1 MKKIHNILLASAA
14 ATLLLT
20 GCVED
25 FDTSYPAGEKPENV
39 AMDDL
44 TRGYEVLKNYTGLK
58 LGANLTIA
66 DLKAGNTSFSTVLAN
81 FNEVNVVD
89 GFSHAAVVADDGTVS
104 ADASKDEVD
113 AAIAAGLVPTASL
126 FAPNAW
132 NMNVMKEATK
142 DTWVDGENVDLH
154 QKYDFES
161 SAIGDVFGTDK
172 DSKVAKDP
180 KGKNGKSLC
189 IKKAAKFIEFPV
201 NLPEGASLSTI
212 KTISFDYYSSNVKKN
227 VVIRVKVGDKAKELR
242 NFGVPTKAKTWE
254 TFMVDLSK
262 IDFTE
267 AFDADDMKSSNISL
281 VIGQGAVPQQVYVD
295 NIDIYAPYQ
304 KPGYYKPR
312 PVDEK
317 AADVKKAMFAYV
329 DSVMQ
334 NYGDKVQAWN
344 VASNL
349 IEDLFYSLKSS
360 ENMGATDEF
369 YPNDYLDENWVAD
382 VCKEIHSKKADAK
395 LFYSEENLLTDAEK
409 TEAAINYINQW
420 NEAGAKIEGID
431 VKLDV
436 PYNSSS
442 LTEAKA
448 NIDNLLATLKA
459 SGLEIRLSDMN
470 VYLAD
475 ASGTVADQSKATFED
490 YKGMA
495 ELYAYILNKAQDVL
509 GDKLYGVSFS
519 TINQGTTGVGLWNH
533 FNRLPT
539 YVGVVNGLQ
548 KTEINGKKII
558 YIYFWDT
565 DIRSGAGS

>member
-14 ATLLLT
+14 ASMLLT

-25 FDTSYPAGEKPENV
+25 FDTSYAAGEKPESV

-44 TRGYEVLKNYTGLK
+44 TRGYDVLKNYTGMK

-66 DLKAGNTSFSTVLAN
+66 DLKAANTSFSTVLAN
-81 FNEVNVVD
+81 FNEVNVAD

-104 ADASKDEVD
+104 ADASKDAVD

-142 DTWVDGENVDLH
+142 DTWVDGENIDLH
-154 QKYDFES
+154 QMYDFES
-161 SAIGDVFGTDK
+161 SAIGDVFGTDT
-172 DSKVAKDP
+172 DSNVAKDP
-180 KGKNGKSLC
+180 TGKNGKSLFN
-189 IKKAAKFIEFPV
+189 KKGAKFIEFPV

-212 KTISFDYYSSNVKKN
+212 KTISFDYYSSNVKKD
-227 VVIRVKVGDKAKELR
+227 VVVRVKVGDKAVQVK

-254 TFMVDLSK
+254 TIVADLSK
-262 IDFTE
+262 VDLTE
-267 AFDADDMKSSNISL
+267 TFDADALKSSDISL

-295 NIDIYAPYQ
+295 NIDIYSPYQ
-304 KPGYYKPR
+304 QPGHFDPR
-312 PVDEK
+312 PAGEK

-329 DSVMQ
+329 DSVML

-349 IEDLFYSLKSS
+349 IEDLFYTLKSS
-360 ENMGATDEF
+360 ENMVADGEF
-369 YPNDYLDENWVAD
+369 YPNDYMDENWVAD

-395 LFYSEENLLTDAEK
+395 LFYSEENLLANAEK
-409 TEAAINYINQW
+409 TEAAINYIKQW

-436 PYNSSS
+436 PYSSS
-442 LTEAKA
+442 SFAETKA
-448 NIDNLLATLKA
+448 NIDKLLATLSA
-459 SGLEIRLSDMN
+459 AGLQVRLSDMN

-509 GDKLYGVSFS
+509 GDKLYDVSFS
-519 TINQGTTGVGLWNH
+519 TINQGTTGVGLWNN

-548 KTEINGKKII
+548 KTEIK
-558 YIYFWDT
+558 W
-565 DIRSGAGS
+565 

>member
-14 ATLLLT
+14 ASMLLT

-25 FDTSYPAGEKPENV
+25 FDTSYPAGEKPESV

-44 TRGYEVLKNYTGLK
+44 TRGYDVLKNYTGMK

-66 DLKAGNTSFSTVLAN
+66 DLKAANTSFSTVLAN
-81 FNEVNVVD
+81 FNEVNVTD
-89 GFSHAAVVADDGTVS
+89 GFSHSAVVADDGTVS
-104 ADASKDEVD
+104 ADGPKDAVD
-113 AAIAAGLVPTASL
+113 AAIAAGLVPCASL

-142 DTWVDGENVDLH
+142 DTWVDGENVELH
-154 QKYDFES
+154 QKFDFES

-180 KGKNGKSLC
+180 TGKNGKSLFN
-189 IKKAAKFIEFPV
+189 KKGAKFIEFPV

-254 TFMVDLSK
+254 TFVVDLSK
-262 IDFTE
+262 VDFTE
-267 AFDADDMKSSNISL
+267 AFDADDMKSSDISL

-295 NIDIYAPYQ
+295 NIDVYAPYQ
-304 KPGYYKPR
+304 KPGYYEPR
-312 PVDEK
+312 PVEEK

-334 NYGDKVQAWN
+334 NYGDKVQTWN

-395 LFYSEENLLTDAEK
+395 LFYSEENLLMDAEK
-409 TEAAINYINQW
+409 TEAAINYIKKW
-420 NEAGAKIEGID
+420 NEADAKIEGID
-431 VKLDV
+431 AKLDV
-436 PYNSSS
+436 PYNSNSSS
-442 LTEAKA
+442 LAETKA
-448 NIDNLLATLKA
+448 NIDNLLAKLKD
-459 SGLEIRLSDMN
+459 SGLQVRLSDMN

-475 ASGTVADQSKATFED
+475 AGGTIADQSKATFED

-495 ELYAYILNKAQDVL
+495 DLYAYILNKAQDVL

-519 TINQGTTGVGLWNH
+519 TINQSTTGVGLWSN

-548 KTEINGKKII
+548 KTEMK
-558 YIYFWDT
+558 W
-565 DIRSGAGS
+565 

>member
-25 FDTSYPAGEKPENV
+25 FDTSYAAGEKPESV

-44 TRGYEVLKNYTGLK
+44 TRGYEVLKNYTGMK

-66 DLKAGNTSFSTVLAN
+66 DLKAANTNFSTVLAN
-81 FNEVNVVD
+81 FNEVNVAD
-89 GFSHAAVVADDGTVS
+89 GFSHAAVVADDGSINAT
-104 ADASKDEVD
+104 DNVD
-113 AAIAAGLVPTASL
+113 AVQKVMDAGLVPCASL
-126 FAPNAW
+126 FAPNTW
-132 NMNVMKEATK
+132 NMNVMNAATK
-142 DTWVDGENVDLH
+142 DIWVDGENIDLH
-154 QKYDFES
+154 QKYDFEGE
-161 SAIGDVFGTDK
+161 AINATFGTDK
-172 DSKVAKDP
+172 SSKVANDP
-180 KGKNGKSLC
+180 AKKNGKVLLN
-189 IKKAAKFIEFPV
+189 KMAAKFIEFPV

-212 KTISFDYYSSNVKKN
+212 KTISFDYYSSNVKKD
-227 VVIRVKVGDKAKELR
+227 VVIRVKVGGKVLQLR

-254 TFMVDLSK
+254 TFTVDLSK
-262 IDFTE
+262 VNLTE
-267 AFDADDMKSSNISL
+267 TFDADALKSSNITL
-281 VIGQGAVPQQVYVD
+281 VIGQAAVPQNVAIDNLDVYS
-295 NIDIYAPYQ
+295 PYQ
-304 KPGYYKPR
+304 KPGHFDPR
-312 PVDEK
+312 PADEK
-317 AADVKKAMFAYV
+317 AAAVKKAMFDYV
-329 DSVMQ
+329 DNIME

-360 ENMGATDEF
+360 ENMVATDEF

-395 LFYSEENLLTDAEK
+395 LFYSEENMLMDAQK

-420 NEAGAKIEGID
+420 NDAGAQIAGID
-431 VKLDV
+431 AKLDV
-436 PYNSSS
+436 PYNSNS
-442 LTEAKA
+442 LAETKA
-448 NIDNLLATLKA
+448 NIDNLLNTLKA
-459 SGLEIRLSDMN
+459 SGLDVRLSDMN

-475 ASGTVADQSKATFED
+475 ASGTIADQSKATFED

-519 TINQGTTGVGLWNH
+519 TINQGATGVGLWNK

-548 KTEINGKKII
+548 KKSTIE
-558 YIYFWDT
+558 W
-565 DIRSGAGS
+565 

>member
-14 ATLLLT
+14 ASMLLT

-25 FDTSYPAGEKPENV
+25 FDTSYAAGEKPESV

-44 TRGYEVLKNYTGLK
+44 TRGYEVLKNYTGMK

-66 DLKAGNTSFSTVLAN
+66 DLKAANTSFSTVLAN
-81 FNEVNVVD
+81 FNEVNVAD
-89 GFSHAAVVADDGTVS
+89 GFSHAAVVADDGSINATDN
-104 ADASKDEVD
+104 ADAVQK
-113 AAIAAGLVPTASL
+113 AIDAGLVPCASL
-126 FAPNAW
+126 FAPNTW
-132 NMNVMKEATK
+132 NMNVMNAATK
-142 DTWVDGENVDLH
+142 DIWVDGENVDHH
-154 QKYDFES
+154 QKFDFES

-172 DSKVAKDP
+172 FSKVANDP
-180 KGKNGKSLC
+180 AKKNGKVLLN
-189 IKKAAKFIEFPV
+189 KNAAKFIEFPV

-212 KTISFDYYSSNVKKN
+212 KTISFDYYSSNVKKD
-227 VVIRVKVGDKAKELR
+227 VVIRVKVGDKALQLR

-254 TFMVDLSK
+254 TFTVDLSK
-262 IDFTE
+262 VNLTE
-267 AFDADDMKSSNISL
+267 TFDADALKSSDISL
-281 VIGQGAVPQQVYVD
+281 VIGQAAAPQNVAID
-295 NIDIYAPYQ
+295 NLDVYAPYQ
-304 KPGYYKPR
+304 KPGHFDPR
-312 PVDEK
+312 PVEEK

-329 DSVMQ
+329 DAVME

-395 LFYSEENLLTDAEK
+395 LFYSEENLLANAEK
-409 TEAAINYINQW
+409 TEAAINYIKKW
-420 NEAGAKIEGID
+420 NEADANAKIEGID

-442 LTEAKA
+442 VAEAKA
-448 NIDNLLATLKA
+448 NIYNLLATLKA

-470 VYLAD
+470 VYLTD
-475 ASGTVADQSKATFED
+475 ASGIIADQSKATFED

-519 TINQGTTGVGLWNH
+519 TINQGTKGVGLWNH

-548 KTEINGKKII
+548 KTEIK
-558 YIYFWDT
+558 W
-565 DIRSGAGS
+565 

>member
-25 FDTSYPAGEKPENV
+25 FDTSYPAGKKPESV
-39 AMDDL
+39 VMDDL
-44 TRGYEVLKNYTGLK
+44 TRGYEVLKKYTDMK

-66 DLKAGNTSFSTVLAN
+66 DLKAANTSFSTVLAN
-81 FNEVNVVD
+81 FNAVNITD

-104 ADASKDEVD
+104 ADASKDAVD

-142 DTWVDGENVDLH
+142 DTWVDGENIDLH
-154 QKYDFES
+154 QKYDFEGD
-161 SAIGDVFGTDK
+161 AINATFGTDK

-180 KGKNGKSLC
+180 TGKNGKSLC
-189 IKKAAKFIEFPV
+189 NKKAAKFIEFPV
-201 NLPEGASLSTI
+201 KLPEGASLSTI
-212 KTISFDYYSSNVKKN
+212 KTISFDYYSSNVKKD
-227 VVIRVKVGDKAKELR
+227 VVVRVKVGDKAVQVK

-254 TFMVDLSK
+254 TIVADLSK
-262 IDFTE
+262 VDLTE
-267 AFDADDMKSSNISL
+267 TFDADALKSSDISL

-304 KPGYYKPR
+304 QPGHFDPR
-312 PVDEK
+312 PADEK

-360 ENMGATDEF
+360 ENMVAADEF

-395 LFYSEENLLTDAEK
+395 LFYSEENLLMDAQK
-409 TEAAINYINQW
+409 TEAAIDYINKW
-420 NEAGAKIEGID
+420 NVAGAKIEGID

-436 PYNSSS
+436 PYSSSS
-442 LTEAKA
+442 LAETEA
-448 NIDNLLATLKA
+448 NIDNLLATLSA
-459 SGLEIRLSDMN
+459 AGLQVRLSDMN

-509 GDKLYGVSFS
+509 GDKLYDVSFS
-519 TINQGTTGVGLWNH
+519 TINQGTTGVGLWSN

-548 KTEINGKKII
+548 KTEIK
-558 YIYFWDT
+558 W
-565 DIRSGAGS
+565 

>member
-25 FDTSYPAGEKPENV
+25 FDTSYAAGEKPESV
-39 AMDDL
+39 VMDDL
-44 TRGYEVLKNYTGLK
+44 TRGYEVLKNYTGMK

-66 DLKAGNTSFSTVLAN
+66 DLKAANTSFSTVLAN
-81 FNEVNVVD
+81 FNEVNVAD
-89 GFSHAAVVADDGTVS
+89 GFSHAAVVADDGSINAT
-104 ADASKDEVD
+104 DNVD
-113 AAIAAGLVPTASL
+113 AVQKVMDAGLVPCASL
-126 FAPNAW
+126 FAPNTW

-142 DTWVDGENVDLH
+142 DTWVDGENIDLH
-154 QKYDFES
+154 QMYDFES

-180 KGKNGKSLC
+180 TGKNGKSLFN
-189 IKKAAKFIEFPV
+189 KKNAKFIEFPV
-201 NLPEGASLSTI
+201 NLPDGASLTTI
-212 KTISFDYYSSNVKKN
+212 KTISFDYYSSNVKKD
-227 VVIRVKVGDKAKELR
+227 VVIRVKVGDKALQLR
-242 NFGVPTKAKTWE
+242 NFGIPTKAKTWE
-254 TFMVDLSK
+254 TFVVDLSK
-262 IDFTE
+262 VDLTE
-267 AFDADDMKSSNISL
+267 KFNEDDLKSSNISL

-304 KPGYYKPR
+304 KPGHFDPR
-312 PVDEK
+312 PAEEK

-334 NYGDKVQAWN
+334 NYGDKVKTWN

-360 ENMGATDEF
+360 ENMVADGEF
-369 YPNDYLDENWVAD
+369 YPNDYMDENWVAD

-395 LFYSEENLLTDAEK
+395 LFYSEENMLMDAEK
-409 TEAAINYINQW
+409 TDAAINYINQW
-420 NEAGAKIEGID
+420 NVAGAKIEGID
-431 VKLDV
+431 AKLDV

-442 LTEAKA
+442 VAETKA
-448 NIDNLLATLKA
+448 NIDDFLAKLKD
-459 SGLEIRLSDMN
+459 SGLQVRLSDMN

-509 GDKLYGVSFS
+509 GDKLYDVSFS
-519 TINQGTTGVGLWNH
+519 TINQGTTGVGLWKS

-548 KTEINGKKII
+548 KTEIK
-558 YIYFWDT
+558 W
-565 DIRSGAGS
+565 

>member
-44 TRGYEVLKNYTGLK
+44 TRGYEVLKNYTGMK

-66 DLKAGNTSFSTVLAN
+66 DLKAANTSFSTVLAN

-132 NMNVMKEATK
+132 NLTVMKEATK
-142 DTWVDGENVDLH
+142 DIWVDGENVDLH

-180 KGKNGKSLC
+180 TGKNGKSLC

-254 TFMVDLSK
+254 TFVVDLSK
-262 IDFTE
+262 VDFTE

-281 VIGQGAVPQQVYVD
+281 VIGQAAVPQQVYVD

-312 PVDEK
+312 PVEEK

-409 TEAAINYINQW
+409 TEAAINYIKQW
-420 NEAGAKIEGID
+420 NEADAKIEGID
-431 VKLDV
+431 AKLDV

-442 LTEAKA
+442 VAEAKA
-448 NIDNLLATLKA
+448 NVDILLAKLKA
-459 SGLEIRLSDMN
+459 SGLQVRLSDMN

-475 ASGTVADQSKATFED
+475 AGGTVADQSKATFED

-548 KTEINGKKII
+548 KTEIK
-558 YIYFWDT
+558 W
-565 DIRSGAGS
+565 

>member
-14 ATLLLT
+14 ASMLLT

-25 FDTSYPAGEKPENV
+25 FDTSYAAGEKPESV

-44 TRGYEVLKNYTGLK
+44 TRGYEVLKNYTGMK

-66 DLKAGNTSFSTVLAN
+66 DLKAANTSFSTVLAN
-81 FNEVNVVD
+81 FNEVNVAD

-104 ADASKDEVD
+104 ADGPKDAVD

-132 NMNVMKEATK
+132 NMNVMKEASK
-142 DTWVDGENVDLH
+142 DTWVDGEDFDYHL
-154 QKYDFES
+154 KYDFEGD
-161 SAIGDVFGTDK
+161 AIGATFGTDK
-172 DSKVAKDP
+172 FSKVANDP
-180 KGKNGKSLC
+180 AKKNGKVLLNKMGGKS
-189 IKKAAKFIEFPV
+189 IEFPV
-201 NLPEGASLSTI
+201 TLPDGA
-212 KTISFDYYSSNVKKN
+212 
-227 VVIRVKVGDKAKELR
+227 
-242 NFGVPTKAKTWE
+242 
-254 TFMVDLSK
+254 DLSK
-262 IDFTE
+262 IKTITFDYYTNNIKKPVSVLLKAGDKSMELKNFGLPAKSKTWESLTVDMSKVDLTEKFT
-267 AFDADDMKSSNISL
+267 ADDIKLNQFIL
-281 VIGQGAVPQQVYVD
+281 KIGQAAAPQNVAID
-295 NIDIYAPYQ
+295 NLDVYAPYQ
-304 KPGYYKPR
+304 KPGHFDPR
-312 PVDEK
+312 PADEK
-317 AADVKKAMFAYV
+317 AADVRKAMYAYV

-360 ENMGATDEF
+360 ENMVATDEF

-395 LFYSEENLLTDAEK
+395 LFYSEENMLTDAAK

-420 NEAGAKIEGID
+420 NEEGAKIEGID
-431 VKLDV
+431 AKLDV

-442 LTEAKA
+442 LAETKA
-448 NIDNLLATLKA
+448 NVDNLLAKLKA
-459 SGLEIRLSDMN
+459 SGLQVRLSDMN

-475 ASGTVADQSKATFED
+475 ASGTIADQSKATFED

-509 GDKLYGVSFS
+509 GDKLYDVSFS
-519 TINQGTTGVGLWNH
+519 TINQGITGVGLWNH

-548 KTEINGKKII
+548 KTEIK
-558 YIYFWDT
+558 W
-565 DIRSGAGS
+565 

>member
-44 TRGYEVLKNYTGLK
+44 TRGYEVLKNYTGMK

-66 DLKAGNTSFSTVLAN
+66 DLKAANTSFSTVLAN
-81 FNEVNVVD
+81 FNEVNIAD

-104 ADASKDEVD
+104 ADASKDAVD
-113 AAIAAGLVPTASL
+113 AAIAAGLAPTASL

-132 NMNVMKEATK
+132 NMTVMKEATK

-212 KTISFDYYSSNVKKN
+212 KTISFDYYSSNVKKD
-227 VVIRVKVGDKAKELR
+227 VVIRVKVGDKALQLR
-242 NFGVPTKAKTWE
+242 NFGIPTKAKTWE
-254 TFMVDLSK
+254 TFKVDLSK
-262 IDFTE
+262 VNLTE
-267 AFDADDMKSSNISL
+267 TFDADALKSSNITL
-281 VIGQGAVPQQVYVD
+281 VIGQAAVPQQVYVD

-312 PVDEK
+312 PVEEK

-360 ENMGATDEF
+360 ENMVADGEF

-395 LFYSEENLLTDAEK
+395 LFYSEENMLTDAGK

-431 VKLDV
+431 AKLDV

-442 LTEAKA
+442 LAETKA

-459 SGLEIRLSDMN
+459 SGLEVRLSDMN

-475 ASGTVADQSKATFED
+475 ASGTIADQSKATFED

-548 KTEINGKKII
+548 KTEIK
-558 YIYFWDT
+558 W
-565 DIRSGAGS
+565 

>member
-25 FDTSYPAGEKPENV
+25 FDTSYPAGEKPESV

-44 TRGYEVLKNYTGLK
+44 TRGYEVLKNYTGMK

-66 DLKAGNTSFSTVLAN
+66 DLKAANTSFSTVLAN
-81 FNEVNVVD
+81 FNEVNVAD
-89 GFSHAAVVADDGTVS
+89 GFSHAAVVADDGS
-104 ADASKDEVD
+104 INAADNADAVQKVMD
-113 AAIAAGLVPTASL
+113 AGLVPCASL
-126 FAPNAW
+126 FAPNTW
-132 NMNVMKEATK
+132 NMTVMNAATK
-142 DTWVDGENVDLH
+142 DTWVEGENLDFH

-180 KGKNGKSLC
+180 TGKNGKSLC

-212 KTISFDYYSSNVKKN
+212 KTISFDYYSSNAKKD
-227 VVIRVKVGDKAKELR
+227 VVIRVKVGDKVLQLR

-254 TFMVDLSK
+254 TFKVDLSK
-262 IDFTE
+262 VDLTE
-267 AFDADDMKSSNISL
+267 KFNEDDLKSSNISL

-304 KPGYYKPR
+304 KPGHFDPR
-312 PVDEK
+312 PADEK

-329 DSVMQ
+329 DNIME

-360 ENMGATDEF
+360 ENMVATDEF

-382 VCKEIHSKKADAK
+382 VCKEIYSKKADAK
-395 LFYSEENLLTDAEK
+395 LFYSEENMLTDAAK

-431 VKLDV
+431 AKLDV

-442 LTEAKA
+442 LAETKA

-459 SGLEIRLSDMN
+459 SGLQVRLSDMN

-519 TINQGTTGVGLWNH
+519 TINQGTTGVGLWNK

-548 KTEINGKKII
+548 KKSTIE
-558 YIYFWDT
+558 W
-565 DIRSGAGS
+565 

>member
-14 ATLLLT
+14 ASMLLT
-20 GCVED
+20 GCAED
-25 FDTSYPAGEKPENV
+25 FDTSYAAGEKPESV
-39 AMDDL
+39 VMDDL
-44 TRGYEVLKNYTGLK
+44 TRGYEVLKNYTGMK

-66 DLKAGNTSFSTVLAN
+66 DLKAANTSFSTVLAN
-81 FNEVNVVD
+81 FNEVNVAD
-89 GFSHAAVVADDGTVS
+89 GFSHAAVVADDGSINAT
-104 ADASKDEVD
+104 DNVD
-113 AAIAAGLVPTASL
+113 AVQKVMDAGLVPCASL
-126 FAPNAW
+126 FAPNTW
-132 NMNVMKEATK
+132 NMNVMNEATK
-142 DTWVDGENVDLH
+142 DIWVDGENIDLH
-154 QKYDFES
+154 QMYDFES

-180 KGKNGKSLC
+180 TGKNGKSLC
-189 IKKAAKFIEFPV
+189 NKKAAKFIEFPV

-212 KTISFDYYSSNVKKN
+212 KTISFDYYSSNVKKD
-227 VVIRVKVGDKAKELR
+227 VVIRVKVGDKTLQLR

-254 TFMVDLSK
+254 TFVVDLSK
-262 IDFTE
+262 VDLTE
-267 AFDADDMKSSNISL
+267 TFDADALKSSNISL
-281 VIGQGAVPQQVYVD
+281 VIGQAAVPQQVYVD

-304 KPGYYKPR
+304 KPGHFDPR
-312 PVDEK
+312 PADEK

-329 DSVMQ
+329 DNIME

-360 ENMGATDEF
+360 ENMVADGEF
-369 YPNDYLDENWVAD
+369 YPNDYLDDNWVAD

-395 LFYSEENLLTDAEK
+395 LFYSEENMLTDAAK

-431 VKLDV
+431 AKLDV

-442 LTEAKA
+442 LAETKA
-448 NIDNLLATLKA
+448 NIDNLLATLSA
-459 SGLEIRLSDMN
+459 AGLQVRLSDMN

-475 ASGTVADQSKATFED
+475 ASGTVADQSKATFDD

-495 ELYAYILNKAQDVL
+495 DLYAYILNKAQDVL

-519 TINQGTTGVGLWNH
+519 TINQGTTGVGLWNN

-548 KTEINGKKII
+548 KKSTIE
-558 YIYFWDT
+558 W
-565 DIRSGAGS
+565 

>member
-44 TRGYEVLKNYTGLK
+44 TRGYEVLKNYTGMK

-66 DLKAGNTSFSTVLAN
+66 DLQAANTSFSTVLAN
-81 FNEVNVVD
+81 FNEVNVAD

-104 ADASKDEVD
+104 ADASKDAVD

-161 SAIGDVFGTDK
+161 SAIGDVLGTDK

-180 KGKNGKSLC
+180 TGKNGKSLC

-254 TFMVDLSK
+254 TFVVDLSK
-262 IDFTE
+262 VDFTE

-281 VIGQGAVPQQVYVD
+281 VIGQAAVPQQVYVD

-312 PVDEK
+312 PVEEK

-360 ENMGATDEF
+360 ENMVADGEF
-369 YPNDYLDENWVAD
+369 YPNDYMDENWVAD

-395 LFYSEENLLTDAEK
+395 LFYSEENMLTDAAK

-420 NEAGAKIEGID
+420 NVAGANIEGID
-431 VKLDV
+431 AKLDV

-442 LTEAKA
+442 LAETKA
-448 NIDNLLATLKA
+448 NVDILLAKLKA
-459 SGLEIRLSDMN
+459 SGLQVRLSDMN

-475 ASGTVADQSKATFED
+475 AGGTVADQSKATFED

-539 YVGVVNGLQ
+539 YVGVVNGLK
-548 KTEINGKKII
+548 KTEIK
-558 YIYFWDT
+558 W
-565 DIRSGAGS
+565 

>member
-14 ATLLLT
+14 ASMLLT

-25 FDTSYPAGEKPENV
+25 FDTSYAAGEKPESV

-44 TRGYEVLKNYTGLK
+44 TRGYEVLKNYTGMK

-66 DLKAGNTSFSTVLAN
+66 DLKAANTSFSTVLAN
-81 FNEVNVVD
+81 FNEVNVAD
-89 GFSHAAVVADDGTVS
+89 GFSHAAMVADDGTVS
-104 ADASKDEVD
+104 ADGPKDAVD

-132 NMNVMKEATK
+132 NMNVMKEASK
-142 DTWVDGENVDLH
+142 DTWVDGEDFDYHL
-154 QKYDFES
+154 KYDFEGD
-161 SAIGDVFGTDK
+161 AIGATFGTDK
-172 DSKVAKDP
+172 FSKVANDP
-180 KGKNGKSLC
+180 AKKNGKVLLNKMGGKS
-189 IKKAAKFIEFPV
+189 IGFPV
-201 NLPEGASLSTI
+201 TLDDGA
-212 KTISFDYYSSNVKKN
+212 
-227 VVIRVKVGDKAKELR
+227 
-242 NFGVPTKAKTWE
+242 
-254 TFMVDLSK
+254 DLSK
-262 IDFTE
+262 IKTITFDYYTTNIKKPVSVLLKAGDKSMELKNFGLPAKSKTWESLTIDMSKVALTETFT
-267 AFDADDMKSSNISL
+267 ADDIKLNQFSL
-281 VIGQGAVPQQVYVD
+281 VIGQAVAPQNVAID
-295 NIDIYAPYQ
+295 NLDVYAPYQ
-304 KPGYYKPR
+304 KPGHFDPR
-312 PVDEK
+312 PAEEK

-334 NYGDKVQAWN
+334 NYGDKVQTWN

-395 LFYSEENLLTDAEK
+395 LFYSEENMLTDAGK

-431 VKLDV
+431 AKLDV

-442 LTEAKA
+442 LAETKA

-459 SGLEIRLSDMN
+459 SGLEVRLSDMN

-475 ASGTVADQSKATFED
+475 ASGTIADQSKATFED

-495 ELYAYILNKAQDVL
+495 EFYAYILNKAQDVL
-509 GDKLYGVSFS
+509 GVKLYGVSFS
-519 TINQGTTGVGLWNH
+519 TINQGTTGVGLWNK

-539 YVGVVNGLQ
+539 YVGVVNGLK
-548 KTEINGKKII
+548 KTEIK
-558 YIYFWDT
+558 W
-565 DIRSGAGS
+565 

>member
-14 ATLLLT
+14 ASMLLT

-25 FDTSYPAGEKPENV
+25 FDTSYPAGDKPQSV
-39 AMDDL
+39 VMDDL
-44 TRGYEVLKNYTGLK
+44 TRGYEVLKNYTGMK

-66 DLKAGNTSFSTVLAN
+66 DLKAANTSFSTVLAN
-81 FNEVNVVD
+81 FNEVNVAD
-89 GFSHAAVVADDGTVS
+89 GFSHAAVVADDGSINAT
-104 ADASKDEVD
+104 DNVD
-113 AAIAAGLVPTASL
+113 AVQKAIGAGLIPCGSL

-142 DTWVDGENVDLH
+142 DTWVEGENVDLH
-154 QKYDFES
+154 QMYDFEDK
-161 SAIGDVFGTDK
+161 AIGDVFGTDK

-180 KGKNGKSLC
+180 TGKNGKSLFN
-189 IKKAAKFIEFPV
+189 KKGAKFIEFPV

-212 KTISFDYYSSNVKKN
+212 KTISFDYYSSNAKKD
-227 VVIRVKVGDKAKELR
+227 VVIRVKVGDKALQLR

-254 TFMVDLSK
+254 TFVVDLSK
-262 IDFTE
+262 VNLTE
-267 AFDADDMKSSNISL
+267 TFDADALKSSDISL

-312 PVDEK
+312 PAEEK
-317 AADVKKAMFAYV
+317 AADVKKAMFSYV
-329 DSVMQ
+329 DSVMH

-349 IEDLFYSLKSS
+349 IEDLFYTLKSS
-360 ENMGATDEF
+360 ENMVADGEF
-369 YPNDYLDENWVAD
+369 YPNDYMDENWVAD

-395 LFYSEENLLTDAEK
+395 LFYSDENLLMDAEK
-409 TEAAINYINQW
+409 TDAAINYIKQW

-436 PYNSSS
+436 PYSSS
-442 LTEAKA
+442 SFAETKA
-448 NIDNLLATLKA
+448 NIDDFLAKLKD
-459 SGLEIRLSDMN
+459 SGLQVRLSDMN

-495 ELYAYILNKAQDVL
+495 DLYAYILNKAQDVL
-509 GDKLYGVSFS
+509 GDKLYDVSFS
-519 TINQGTTGVGLWNH
+519 TINQGATGVGLWNN

-548 KTEINGKKII
+548 KTEIK
-558 YIYFWDT
+558 W
-565 DIRSGAGS
+565 

>member
-25 FDTSYPAGEKPENV
+25 FDTSYPAGEKPESV
-39 AMDDL
+39 VMDDL
-44 TRGYEVLKNYTGLK
+44 TRGYEVLKNYTGMK

-66 DLKAGNTSFSTVLAN
+66 DLKAANTSFSTVLAN
-81 FNEVNVVD
+81 FNEVNVAD
-89 GFSHAAVVADDGTVS
+89 GFSHAAVVADDGSINAT
-104 ADASKDEVD
+104 DNVD
-113 AAIAAGLVPTASL
+113 AVQKAIGAGLIPCGSL

-132 NMNVMKEATK
+132 NMNVMKEAAK
-142 DTWVDGENVDLH
+142 DTWVEGENVDLH
-154 QKYDFES
+154 QMYDFEDK
-161 SAIGDVFGTDK
+161 AIGDVFGTDK

-180 KGKNGKSLC
+180 TGKNGKSLFN
-189 IKKAAKFIEFPV
+189 KKGAKFIEFPV

-212 KTISFDYYSSNVKKN
+212 KTISFDYYSSNAKKD
-227 VVIRVKVGDKAKELR
+227 VVIRVKVGDKALQLR

-254 TFMVDLSK
+254 TFVVDLSK
-262 IDFTE
+262 VNLTE
-267 AFDADDMKSSNISL
+267 TFDADALKSSDISL

-312 PVDEK
+312 PAEEK

-349 IEDLFYSLKSS
+349 IEDLFYTLKSS
-360 ENMGATDEF
+360 ENMVADGEF
-369 YPNDYLDENWVAD
+369 YPNDYMDENWVAD

-395 LFYSEENLLTDAEK
+395 LFYSDENMLTDAAK

-431 VKLDV
+431 AKLDV

-442 LTEAKA
+442 LAETKA

-459 SGLEIRLSDMN
+459 SGLEVRLSDMN

-475 ASGTVADQSKATFED
+475 ASGTIADQSKATFED

-519 TINQGTTGVGLWNH
+519 TINQGATGVGLWSN

-548 KTEINGKKII
+548 KKSTIE
-558 YIYFWDT
+558 W
-565 DIRSGAGS
+565 

>member
-14 ATLLLT
+14 ASMLLT

-44 TRGYEVLKNYTGLK
+44 TRGYEVLKNYTGMK

-66 DLKAGNTSFSTVLAN
+66 DLKAANTSFSTVLAN

-132 NMNVMKEATK
+132 NMTVMKEATK

-180 KGKNGKSLC
+180 TGKNGKSLC

-254 TFMVDLSK
+254 TFVVDLSK
-262 IDFTE
+262 VDFTE

-281 VIGQGAVPQQVYVD
+281 VIGQAAVPQQVYVD

-312 PVDEK
+312 PVEEK

-329 DSVMQ
+329 DSVIQ

-360 ENMGATDEF
+360 ENMVADGEF

-409 TEAAINYINQW
+409 TEAAINYIKQW
-420 NEAGAKIEGID
+420 NEADAKIEGID
-431 VKLDV
+431 AKLDV

-442 LTEAKA
+442 VAEAKA
-448 NIDNLLATLKA
+448 NVDILLAKLKA
-459 SGLEIRLSDMN
+459 SGLQVRLSDMN

-475 ASGTVADQSKATFED
+475 AGGTVADQSKATFED

-548 KTEINGKKII
+548 KTEIK
-558 YIYFWDT
+558 W
-565 DIRSGAGS
+565 

>member
-44 TRGYEVLKNYTGLK
+44 TRGYEVLKNYTGMK

-66 DLKAGNTSFSTVLAN
+66 DLKAANTSFSTVLAN
-81 FNEVNVVD
+81 FNEVNVTD

-104 ADASKDEVD
+104 ADASKDAVD

-132 NMNVMKEATK
+132 NMTVMKEATK
-142 DTWVDGENVDLH
+142 DTWVEGENVDLH

-180 KGKNGKSLC
+180 TGKNGKSLC

-212 KTISFDYYSSNVKKN
+212 KTISFDYYSSNVKKD
-227 VVIRVKVGDKAKELR
+227 VVIRVKVGDKALQLR
-242 NFGVPTKAKTWE
+242 NFGIPTKAKTWE
-254 TFMVDLSK
+254 TFKVDLSK
-262 IDFTE
+262 VNLTE
-267 AFDADDMKSSNISL
+267 TFDADALKSSNITL
-281 VIGQGAVPQQVYVD
+281 VIGQAAVPQQVYVD

-312 PVDEK
+312 PVEEK

-395 LFYSEENLLTDAEK
+395 LFYSEENMLTDAAK

-420 NEAGAKIEGID
+420 NVAGAQIEGID
-431 VKLDV
+431 AKLDV

-442 LTEAKA
+442 LAETKA

-459 SGLEIRLSDMN
+459 SGLQVRLSDMN

-475 ASGTVADQSKATFED
+475 AGGTVADQSKATFED

-548 KTEINGKKII
+548 KTEIK
-558 YIYFWDT
+558 W
-565 DIRSGAGS
+565 

>member
-14 ATLLLT
+14 ASMLLT

-25 FDTSYPAGEKPENV
+25 FDTSYPAGEKPESV
-39 AMDDL
+39 VMDDL
-44 TRGYEVLKNYTGLK
+44 TRGYEVLKNYTGMK

-66 DLKAGNTSFSTVLAN
+66 DLKAANTSFSTVLAN
-81 FNEVNVVD
+81 FNEVNVAD
-89 GFSHAAVVADDGTVS
+89 GFSHSAVVADDGTVS
-104 ADASKDEVD
+104 ADASKDAVD

-142 DTWVDGENVDLH
+142 DTWVDGENIDLH

-180 KGKNGKSLC
+180 TGKNGKSLFN
-189 IKKAAKFIEFPV
+189 KKASKFIEFPV

-212 KTISFDYYSSNVKKN
+212 KTISFDYYSSNVKKD
-227 VVIRVKVGDKAKELR
+227 VVIRVKVGDKALQLR

-254 TFMVDLSK
+254 TFVVDLSK
-262 IDFTE
+262 VDLTE
-267 AFDADDMKSSNISL
+267 KFDADALKSSDISL

-312 PVDEK
+312 PAEEK

-329 DSVMQ
+329 DSIID
-334 NYGDKVQAWN
+334 NYGDKVQTWN

-360 ENMGATDEF
+360 ENMDATDEF

-395 LFYSEENLLTDAEK
+395 LFYSEENLLMDAQK
-409 TEAAINYINQW
+409 TEAAIDYINKW
-420 NEAGAKIEGID
+420 NVAGAKIEGID

-436 PYNSSS
+436 PYNSNS
-442 LTEAKA
+442 LAETEA
-448 NIDNLLATLKA
+448 NIVNLLAKLKD
-459 SGLEIRLSDMN
+459 SGLKVRLSDMN

-475 ASGTVADQSKATFED
+475 AGGTIADQSKATFED

-509 GDKLYGVSFS
+509 GDKLYDVSFS
-519 TINQGTTGVGLWNH
+519 TINQGTTGVGLWSN

-548 KTEINGKKII
+548 KTEIK
-558 YIYFWDT
+558 W
-565 DIRSGAGS
+565 

>member
-14 ATLLLT
+14 ASMLLT

-25 FDTSYPAGEKPENV
+25 FDTSYPAGDKPQSV
-39 AMDDL
+39 VMDDL
-44 TRGYEVLKNYTGLK
+44 TRGYDVLKNYTGMK

-66 DLKAGNTSFSTVLAN
+66 DLKAANTSFSTVLAN
-81 FNEVNVVD
+81 FNEVNVAD
-89 GFSHAAVVADDGTVS
+89 GFSHAAVVADDGSINAT
-104 ADASKDEVD
+104 DNVD
-113 AAIAAGLVPTASL
+113 AVQKAIGAGLIPCGSL

-132 NMNVMKEATK
+132 NMNVMKEAAK
-142 DTWVDGENVDLH
+142 DTWVEGENEDLH
-154 QKYDFES
+154 QMYDFEDK
-161 SAIGDVFGTDK
+161 AIGDVFGTDK

-180 KGKNGKSLC
+180 TGKNGKSLFN
-189 IKKAAKFIEFPV
+189 KKGAKFIEFPV

-212 KTISFDYYSSNVKKN
+212 KTISFDYYSSNAKKD
-227 VVIRVKVGDKAKELR
+227 VVIRVKVGDKALQLR

-254 TFMVDLSK
+254 TFVVDLSK
-262 IDFTE
+262 VNLTE
-267 AFDADDMKSSNISL
+267 TFDADALKSSDISL

-312 PVDEK
+312 PAEEK

-349 IEDLFYSLKSS
+349 IEDLFYTLKSS
-360 ENMGATDEF
+360 ENMVADGEF
-369 YPNDYLDENWVAD
+369 YPNDYMDENWVAD

-395 LFYSEENLLTDAEK
+395 LFYSDENLLADAQK
-409 TEAAINYINQW
+409 TEAAINYIKQW

-431 VKLDV
+431 AKLDV

-442 LTEAKA
+442 VAETKA
-448 NIDNLLATLKA
+448 NIDDFLAKLKD
-459 SGLEIRLSDMN
+459 SGLQVRLSDMN

-490 YKGMA
+490 YKRMA

-509 GDKLYGVSFS
+509 GDKLYDVSFS
-519 TINQGTTGVGLWNH
+519 TINQGATGVGLWSN

-548 KTEINGKKII
+548 KTEIK
-558 YIYFWDT
+558 W
-565 DIRSGAGS
+565 

>member
-25 FDTSYPAGEKPENV
+25 FDTSYAAGEKPESV

-44 TRGYEVLKNYTGLK
+44 TRGYEVLKNYTGMK

-66 DLKAGNTSFSTVLAN
+66 DLKAANTSFSTVLAN
-81 FNEVNVVD
+81 FNEVNVAD

-104 ADASKDEVD
+104 ADGPIDAVD

-132 NMNVMKEATK
+132 NMNVMNEASK
-142 DTWVDGENVDLH
+142 DTWVDGEVFDYHL
-154 QKYDFES
+154 KYDFEGD
-161 SAIGDVFGTDK
+161 AINATFGTDK
-172 DSKVAKDP
+172 YSKVANDP
-180 KGKNGKSLC
+180 AKKNGKVLLNKMGGKS
-189 IKKAAKFIEFPV
+189 IEFPV
-201 NLPEGASLSTI
+201 TLPDGA
-212 KTISFDYYSSNVKKN
+212 
-227 VVIRVKVGDKAKELR
+227 
-242 NFGVPTKAKTWE
+242 
-254 TFMVDLSK
+254 DLSK
-262 IDFTE
+262 IKTITFDYYTNNIKKAVSVRLKAGDKSMELKNFGLPAKSKTWESLTIDMSKVALTETFT
-267 AFDADDMKSSNISL
+267 ADDIKLNQFSL
-281 VIGQGAVPQQVYVD
+281 VIGQAAAPQNVAID
-295 NIDIYAPYQ
+295 NLDVYAPYQ
-304 KPGYYKPR
+304 KPGHFDPR
-312 PVDEK
+312 PAEEK

-329 DSVMQ
+329 DNIME

-360 ENMGATDEF
+360 ENMVATDEF

-395 LFYSEENLLTDAEK
+395 LFYSEENLLADAQKTD
-409 TEAAINYINQW
+409 AAINYIKQW
-420 NEAGAKIEGID
+420 NEAGAQIEGID
-431 VKLDV
+431 AKLDV

-442 LTEAKA
+442 LAETKA

-459 SGLEIRLSDMN
+459 SGLQVRLSDMN

-475 ASGTVADQSKATFED
+475 ASGTIADQSKATFED

-509 GDKLYGVSFS
+509 GDKLYDVSFS
-519 TINQGTTGVGLWNH
+519 TINQGTTGVGLWNN

-548 KTEINGKKII
+548 KTEIK
-558 YIYFWDT
+558 W
-565 DIRSGAGS
+565 

>member
-14 ATLLLT
+14 ASILLT

-25 FDTSYPAGEKPENV
+25 FDTSYAAGEKPESV

-44 TRGYEVLKNYTGLK
+44 TRGYEVLKNYTGMK

-66 DLKAGNTSFSTVLAN
+66 DLKAANTNFSTVLAN
-81 FNEVNVVD
+81 FNEVNVAD
-89 GFSHAAVVADDGTVS
+89 GFSHAAVVADDGMVS
-104 ADASKDEVD
+104 ADGPKDAVD

-132 NMNVMKEATK
+132 NLTVMKEASK
-142 DTWVDGENVDLH
+142 DTWVDGENIDLH
-154 QKYDFES
+154 LKYDFEGD
-161 SAIGDVFGTDK
+161 AINATFGTDK

-180 KGKNGKSLC
+180 TGKNGKSLFN
-189 IKKAAKFIEFPV
+189 KKASKFIEFPV
-201 NLPEGASLSTI
+201 KLPEGASLSTI
-212 KTISFDYYSSNVKKN
+212 KTISFDYYSSNVKKD
-227 VVIRVKVGDKAKELR
+227 VVVRVKVGDKAVQVK

-254 TFMVDLSK
+254 TIVADLSK
-262 IDFTE
+262 VDLTE
-267 AFDADDMKSSNISL
+267 TFDADALKSSDISL

-312 PVDEK
+312 PAEEK

-360 ENMGATDEF
+360 ENMVATDEF

-395 LFYSEENLLTDAEK
+395 LFYSEENLLMDAQK
-409 TEAAINYINQW
+409 TEAAINYIKQW

-431 VKLDV
+431 AKLDV

-442 LTEAKA
+442 LAETKA

-459 SGLEIRLSDMN
+459 SGLQVRLSDMN

-519 TINQGTTGVGLWNH
+519 TINQGATGVGLWNN

-548 KTEINGKKII
+548 KTEMK
-558 YIYFWDT
+558 W
-565 DIRSGAGS
+565 

>member
-14 ATLLLT
+14 ASMLLT

-44 TRGYEVLKNYTGLK
+44 TRGYEVLKNYTGMK

-66 DLKAGNTSFSTVLAN
+66 DLKAANTSFSTVLAN

-132 NMNVMKEATK
+132 NMTVMKEATK

-180 KGKNGKSLC
+180 TGKNGKSLC

-254 TFMVDLSK
+254 TFVVDLSK
-262 IDFTE
+262 VDFTE

-281 VIGQGAVPQQVYVD
+281 VIGQAAVPQQVYVD

-312 PVDEK
+312 PVEEK

-409 TEAAINYINQW
+409 TEAAINYIKQW
-420 NEAGAKIEGID
+420 NEADAKIEGID
-431 VKLDV
+431 AKLDV

-442 LTEAKA
+442 LAETKA

-459 SGLEIRLSDMN
+459 SGLQVRLSDMN

-475 ASGTVADQSKATFED
+475 AGGTVADQSKATFED

-548 KTEINGKKII
+548 KTEIK
-558 YIYFWDT
+558 W
-565 DIRSGAGS
+565 

>member
-1 MKKIHNILLASAA
+1 M
-14 ATLLLT
+14 LLT

-44 TRGYEVLKNYTGLK
+44 TRGYDVLKNYTGMK

-66 DLKAGNTSFSTVLAN
+66 DLKAANTSFSTVLAN
-81 FNEVNVVD
+81 FNEVNVAD

-104 ADASKDEVD
+104 ADASKDAVD

-142 DTWVDGENVDLH
+142 DTWVDGENIDLH

-161 SAIGDVFGTDK
+161 SAIGDVFGTDT

-180 KGKNGKSLC
+180 TGKNGKSLC
-189 IKKAAKFIEFPV
+189 NKKAAKFIEFPV

-212 KTISFDYYSSNVKKN
+212 KTISFDYYSSNVKKD
-227 VVIRVKVGDKAKELR
+227 VVVRVKVGDKAVQVK

-254 TFMVDLSK
+254 TIVADLSK
-262 IDFTE
+262 VDLTE
-267 AFDADDMKSSNISL
+267 TFDADALKSSDISL

-295 NIDIYAPYQ
+295 NIDIYSPYQ
-304 KPGYYKPR
+304 QPGHFDPR
-312 PVDEK
+312 PAGEK

-349 IEDLFYSLKSS
+349 IEDLFYTLKSS
-360 ENMGATDEF
+360 ENMVADGEF
-369 YPNDYLDENWVAD
+369 YPNDYMDENWVAD

-395 LFYSEENLLTDAEK
+395 LFYSEENLLANAEK
-409 TEAAINYINQW
+409 TDAAINYIKQW

-436 PYNSSS
+436 PYSSS
-442 LTEAKA
+442 SFAETKA
-448 NIDNLLATLKA
+448 NIDKLLATLSA
-459 SGLEIRLSDMN
+459 AGLQVRLSDMN

-475 ASGTVADQSKATFED
+475 ASGTVVDQSKATFED

-509 GDKLYGVSFS
+509 GDKLYDVSFS
-519 TINQGTTGVGLWNH
+519 TINQGTTGVGLWNN

-548 KTEINGKKII
+548 KTEIK
-558 YIYFWDT
+558 W
-565 DIRSGAGS
+565 

>member
-1 MKKIHNILLASAA
+1 MKKIHNILLASVAA
-14 ATLLLT
+14 SMLLT

-44 TRGYEVLKNYTGLK
+44 TRGYEVLKNYTGMK

-66 DLKAGNTSFSTVLAN
+66 DLKAANTSFSTVLAN
-81 FNEVNVVD
+81 FNEVNVAD
-89 GFSHAAVVADDGTVS
+89 GFSHAAMVADDGTVS
-104 ADASKDEVD
+104 ADGPKDAVD

-132 NMNVMKEATK
+132 NMNVMKEASK
-142 DTWVDGENVDLH
+142 DTWVDGEDFDYHL
-154 QKYDFES
+154 KYDFEGD
-161 SAIGDVFGTDK
+161 AIGATFGTDK
-172 DSKVAKDP
+172 FSKVANDP
-180 KGKNGKSLC
+180 AKKNGKVLLNKMGGKS
-189 IKKAAKFIEFPV
+189 IGFPV
-201 NLPEGASLSTI
+201 TLDDGA
-212 KTISFDYYSSNVKKN
+212 
-227 VVIRVKVGDKAKELR
+227 
-242 NFGVPTKAKTWE
+242 
-254 TFMVDLSK
+254 DLSK
-262 IDFTE
+262 IKTITFDYYTTNIKKPVSVLLKAGDKSMELKNFGLPAKSKTWESLTIDMSKVALTETFT
-267 AFDADDMKSSNISL
+267 ADDIKLNQFSL
-281 VIGQGAVPQQVYVD
+281 VIGQAAVPQNVAID
-295 NIDIYAPYQ
+295 NLDVYAPYQ
-304 KPGYYKPR
+304 KPGHFDPR
-312 PVDEK
+312 PAEEK

-334 NYGDKVQAWN
+334 NYGDKVQTWN

-395 LFYSEENLLTDAEK
+395 LFYSEENMLTDAGK

-431 VKLDV
+431 AKLDV

-442 LTEAKA
+442 LAETKA

-459 SGLEIRLSDMN
+459 SGLEVRLSDMN

-475 ASGTVADQSKATFED
+475 ASGTIADQSKATFED

-509 GDKLYGVSFS
+509 GVKLYGVSFS
-519 TINQGTTGVGLWNH
+519 TINQGTTGVGLWNK

-539 YVGVVNGLQ
+539 YVGVVNGLK
-548 KTEINGKKII
+548 KTEIK
-558 YIYFWDT
+558 W
-565 DIRSGAGS
+565 

>member
-25 FDTSYPAGEKPENV
+25 FDTSYPAGEKPESV

-44 TRGYEVLKNYTGLK
+44 TRGYEVLKNYTGMK

-66 DLKAGNTSFSTVLAN
+66 DLKAANTSFSTVLAN
-81 FNEVNVVD
+81 FNAVNITD
-89 GFSHAAVVADDGTVS
+89 GFEHKAVVADDGTVN
-104 ADASKDEVD
+104 ASKNTDYVQK
-113 AAIAAGLVPTASL
+113 AIDAGLVPCASL
-126 FAPNAW
+126 FAPNTW
-132 NMNVMKEATK
+132 NMNVMNEATK
-142 DTWVDGENVDLH
+142 DTWVDGENLDYH

-180 KGKNGKSLC
+180 TGKNGKSLC

-201 NLPEGASLSTI
+201 NLPDGASLSTI
-212 KTISFDYYSSNVKKN
+212 KTISFDYYSSNAKKD
-227 VVIRVKVGDKAKELR
+227 VVIRVKVGDKVLQLR

-254 TFMVDLSK
+254 TFKVDLSK
-262 IDFTE
+262 VDLTE
-267 AFDADDMKSSNISL
+267 KFNEDDLKSSNISL

-295 NIDIYAPYQ
+295 NIDVYSPYQ

-312 PVDEK
+312 PVEEK

-349 IEDLFYSLKSS
+349 IEDLFYTLKSS
-360 ENMGATDEF
+360 ENMVADGEF

-395 LFYSEENLLTDAEK
+395 LFYSEENMLTDAAK

-431 VKLDV
+431 AKLDV

-442 LTEAKA
+442 LAETKA

-459 SGLEIRLSDMN
+459 SGLEVRLSDMN

-475 ASGTVADQSKATFED
+475 ASGTIADQSKATFED

-519 TINQGTTGVGLWNH
+519 TINQGATGVGLWNN

-548 KTEINGKKII
+548 KTEMK
-558 YIYFWDT
+558 W
-565 DIRSGAGS
+565 

>member
-25 FDTSYPAGEKPENV
+25 FDTSYPAGEKPESV
-39 AMDDL
+39 VMDDL
-44 TRGYEVLKNYTGLK
+44 TRGYDVLKNYTGMK

-66 DLKAGNTSFSTVLAN
+66 DLKAANTSFSTVLAN

-132 NMNVMKEATK
+132 NMNVMKEASK

-161 SAIGDVFGTDK
+161 STIGDVFGTDK

-180 KGKNGKSLC
+180 TGKNGKSLC

-254 TFMVDLSK
+254 TFVVDLSK
-262 IDFTE
+262 VDFTE

-281 VIGQGAVPQQVYVD
+281 VIGQAAVPQQVYVD

-312 PVDEK
+312 PVEEK

-382 VCKEIHSKKADAK
+382 VCKEILSKKADAK
-395 LFYSEENLLTDAEK
+395 LFYSEEKLLTDAEK
-409 TEAAINYINQW
+409 TEAAINYIKQW

-431 VKLDV
+431 AKLDV

-442 LTEAKA
+442 LAETKA
-448 NIDNLLATLKA
+448 NIDILLAKLKA
-459 SGLEIRLSDMN
+459 SGLQVRLSDMN

-475 ASGTVADQSKATFED
+475 AGGTVADQSKATFED

-548 KTEINGKKII
+548 KTEIK
-558 YIYFWDT
+558 W
-565 DIRSGAGS
+565 

>member
-212 KTISFDYYSSNVKKN
+212 KTISFDYYSSNVKKD
-227 VVIRVKVGDKAKELR
+227 VVIRVKVGDKTLQLR
-242 NFGVPTKAKTWE
+242 NFGIPTKAKTWE
-254 TFMVDLSK
+254 TFKVDLSK
-262 IDFTE
+262 VNLTE
-267 AFDADDMKSSNISL
+267 TFDADALKSSNISL
-281 VIGQGAVPQQVYVD
+281 VIGQAAVPQQVYVD

-312 PVDEK
+312 PVEKK

-459 SGLEIRLSDMN
+459 SGLQVRLSDMN

-475 ASGTVADQSKATFED
+475 ASGTVADQSMATFED

-548 KTEINGKKII
+548 KTEIK
-558 YIYFWDT
+558 W
-565 DIRSGAGS
+565 

>member
-44 TRGYEVLKNYTGLK
+44 TRGYEVLKNYTGMK

-66 DLKAGNTSFSTVLAN
+66 DLKAANTSFSTVLAN

-180 KGKNGKSLC
+180 TGKNGKSLC

-281 VIGQGAVPQQVYVD
+281 VIGQAAVPQQVYVD

-312 PVDEK
+312 PVEEK

-334 NYGDKVQAWN
+334 NYGDKVPAWN

-409 TEAAINYINQW
+409 TEAAINYIRQW
-420 NEAGAKIEGID
+420 NEAGAQIEGID

-442 LTEAKA
+442 VAEAKA
-448 NIDNLLATLKA
+448 NVDILLAKLKA
-459 SGLEIRLSDMN
+459 SGLQVRLSDMN

-475 ASGTVADQSKATFED
+475 ASGTVADQSMATFED

-519 TINQGTTGVGLWNH
+519 TINQGATGVGLWNH

-548 KTEINGKKII
+548 KTEIK
-558 YIYFWDT
+558 W
-565 DIRSGAGS
+565 

>member
-25 FDTSYPAGEKPENV
+25 FDTSYPAGEKPESV

-44 TRGYEVLKNYTGLK
+44 TRGYDVLKNYTGMK

-66 DLKAGNTSFSTVLAN
+66 DLKAANTSFSTVLAN
-81 FNEVNVVD
+81 FNEVNVAD
-89 GFSHAAVVADDGTVS
+89 GFSHAAVVADDGS
-104 ADASKDEVD
+104 INAADNADAVQK
-113 AAIAAGLVPTASL
+113 AIDAGLVPCASL
-126 FAPNAW
+126 FAPNTW

-142 DTWVDGENVDLH
+142 DTWVEGENLDYH

-180 KGKNGKSLC
+180 AGKNGKSLC

-212 KTISFDYYSSNVKKN
+212 KTISFDYYSSNVKKD
-227 VVIRVKVGDKAKELR
+227 VVIRVKVGDKALQLR
-242 NFGVPTKAKTWE
+242 NFGIPTKAKTWE
-254 TFMVDLSK
+254 TFKVDLSK
-262 IDFTE
+262 VDLTE
-267 AFDADDMKSSNISL
+267 TFDADALKSSNISL
-281 VIGQGAVPQQVYVD
+281 VIGQAAVPQQVYVD

-304 KPGYYKPR
+304 KPGHFDPR
-312 PVDEK
+312 PADEK

-329 DSVMQ
+329 DNIMET
-334 NYGDKVQAWN
+334 YGDKVQAWN

-360 ENMGATDEF
+360 ENMVADGEF
-369 YPNDYLDENWVAD
+369 YPNDYMDENWVAD

-395 LFYSEENLLTDAEK
+395 LFYSEENMLMDAEK

-420 NEAGAKIEGID
+420 NVAGAKIEGID
-431 VKLDV
+431 AKLDV

-442 LTEAKA
+442 LAETKA

-459 SGLEIRLSDMN
+459 SGLQVRLSDMN

-519 TINQGTTGVGLWNH
+519 TINQGTTGVGLWNK

-548 KTEINGKKII
+548 KKSTIE
-558 YIYFWDT
+558 W
-565 DIRSGAGS
+565 

>member
-1 MKKIHNILLASAA
+1 MKKIHNILLASAV

-25 FDTSYPAGEKPENV
+25 FDTSYAAGEKPESV

-44 TRGYEVLKNYTGLK
+44 TRGYEVLKNYTGMK

-66 DLKAGNTSFSTVLAN
+66 DLKAANTSFSTVLAN
-81 FNEVNVVD
+81 FNEVNVAD
-89 GFSHAAVVADDGTVS
+89 GFSHAAVVADDGS
-104 ADASKDEVD
+104 INAADNADAVQK
-113 AAIAAGLVPTASL
+113 AIDAGLVPCASL
-126 FAPNAW
+126 FAPNTW
-132 NMNVMKEATK
+132 NMTVMKEASK
-142 DTWVDGENVDLH
+142 DTWVEGENLDFH

-180 KGKNGKSLC
+180 TGKNGKSLC

-212 KTISFDYYSSNVKKN
+212 KTISFDYYSSNAKKD
-227 VVIRVKVGDKAKELR
+227 VVIRVKVGDKVLQLR

-254 TFMVDLSK
+254 TFKVDLSK
-262 IDFTE
+262 VDLTE
-267 AFDADDMKSSNISL
+267 KFNEDDLKSSNISL
-281 VIGQGAVPQQVYVD
+281 VIGQAAVPQQVYVD
-295 NIDIYAPYQ
+295 NIDVYAPYQ

-312 PVDEK
+312 PVEEK

-329 DSVMQ
+329 DNIME
-334 NYGDKVQAWN
+334 NYGDKVQSWN

-360 ENMGATDEF
+360 ENMVATDEF

-395 LFYSEENLLTDAEK
+395 LFYSEENMLTDAAK

-431 VKLDV
+431 AKLDV

-442 LTEAKA
+442 LAETKA

-459 SGLEIRLSDMN
+459 SGLQVRLSDMN

-519 TINQGTTGVGLWNH
+519 TINQGATGVGLWNK

-548 KTEINGKKII
+548 KKSTIE
-558 YIYFWDT
+558 W
-565 DIRSGAGS
+565 

>member
-14 ATLLLT
+14 ASMLLT

-25 FDTSYPAGEKPENV
+25 FDTSYPAGEKPESV

-44 TRGYEVLKNYTGLK
+44 TRGYEVLKNYTGMK

-66 DLKAGNTSFSTVLAN
+66 DLKAANTSFSTVLAN
-81 FNEVNVVD
+81 FNEVNVAD
-89 GFSHAAVVADDGTVS
+89 GFSHAAVVADDGSINATDNV
-104 ADASKDEVD
+104 DEVQKVMD
-113 AAIAAGLVPTASL
+113 AGLVPCASL
-126 FAPNAW
+126 FAPNTW

-142 DTWVDGENVDLH
+142 DTWVDGENIDLH
-154 QKYDFES
+154 QMYDFES
-161 SAIGDVFGTDK
+161 SAIGDVFGTDT

-180 KGKNGKSLC
+180 AGKNGKSLC
-189 IKKAAKFIEFPV
+189 NKKAAKFIEFPV
-201 NLPEGASLSTI
+201 KLPEGASLSTI
-212 KTISFDYYSSNVKKN
+212 KTISFDYYSSNVKKD
-227 VVIRVKVGDKAKELR
+227 VVVRVKVGDKALQLR
-242 NFGVPTKAKTWE
+242 NFGIPTKAKTWE
-254 TFMVDLSK
+254 TFVVDLSK
-262 IDFTE
+262 VDLTE
-267 AFDADDMKSSNISL
+267 KFNEDELKSSDISL

-304 KPGYYKPR
+304 KPGHFDPR
-312 PVDEK
+312 PAEEK

-334 NYGDKVQAWN
+334 NYGDKVQTWN

-360 ENMGATDEF
+360 ENMVATDEF
-369 YPNDYLDENWVAD
+369 YPNDYLGENWVAD

-409 TEAAINYINQW
+409 TEAAINYIKQW
-420 NEAGAKIEGID
+420 NEEGAKIEGID
-431 VKLDV
+431 AKLDV

-442 LTEAKA
+442 LAETKA

-459 SGLEIRLSDMN
+459 SDLQVRLSDMN

-475 ASGTVADQSKATFED
+475 AGGTIADQSKATFED

-495 ELYAYILNKAQDVL
+495 KLYAYILNKAQDVL
-509 GDKLYGVSFS
+509 GDKLYDVSFS
-519 TINQGTTGVGLWNH
+519 TINQSTTGVGLWSN

-548 KTEINGKKII
+548 KTEIK
-558 YIYFWDT
+558 W
-565 DIRSGAGS
+565 

>member
-14 ATLLLT
+14 ASMLLT

-25 FDTSYPAGEKPENV
+25 FDTSYPAGDKPQSV
-39 AMDDL
+39 VMDDL
-44 TRGYEVLKNYTGLK
+44 TRGYDVLKNYTGMK

-66 DLKAGNTSFSTVLAN
+66 DLKAANTSFSTVLAN
-81 FNEVNVVD
+81 FNEVNVAD
-89 GFSHAAVVADDGTVS
+89 GFSHAAVVADDGSINAT
-104 ADASKDEVD
+104 DNVD
-113 AAIAAGLVPTASL
+113 AVQKAIGAGLIPCGSL

-132 NMNVMKEATK
+132 NMNVMKEAAK
-142 DTWVDGENVDLH
+142 DTWVEGENVDLH
-154 QKYDFES
+154 QMYDFEDK
-161 SAIGDVFGTDK
+161 AIGDVFGTDK

-180 KGKNGKSLC
+180 TGKNGKSLFN
-189 IKKAAKFIEFPV
+189 KKGAKFIEFPV

-212 KTISFDYYSSNVKKN
+212 KTISFDYYSSNTKKD
-227 VVIRVKVGDKAKELR
+227 VVIRVKVGDKALQLR

-254 TFMVDLSK
+254 TFVVDLSK
-262 IDFTE
+262 VNLTE
-267 AFDADDMKSSNISL
+267 TFDADALKSSDISL

-312 PVDEK
+312 PVEEK

-349 IEDLFYSLKSS
+349 IEDLFYTLKSS
-360 ENMGATDEF
+360 ENMVADDEF

-395 LFYSEENLLTDAEK
+395 LFYSDENLLADAQK
-409 TEAAINYINQW
+409 TEAAINYIKQW

-431 VKLDV
+431 AKLDV

-442 LTEAKA
+442 VAETKA
-448 NIDNLLATLKA
+448 NIDDFLAKLKD
-459 SGLEIRLSDMN
+459 SGLQVRLSDMN

-475 ASGTVADQSKATFED
+475 ASGTVADQSKATFGD

-509 GDKLYGVSFS
+509 GDKLYDVSFS
-519 TINQGTTGVGLWNH
+519 TINQGATGVGLWSN

-548 KTEINGKKII
+548 KTEIK
-558 YIYFWDT
+558 W
-565 DIRSGAGS
+565 

>member
-14 ATLLLT
+14 ATMLLT

-25 FDTSYPAGEKPENV
+25 FDTSYAAGEKPESV

-44 TRGYEVLKNYTGLK
+44 TRGYEVLKNYTGMK

-66 DLKAGNTSFSTVLAN
+66 DLKAANTSFSTVLAN
-81 FNEVNVVD
+81 FNEVNVAD
-89 GFSHAAVVADDGTVS
+89 GFSHAAVVVDDGSINATDN
-104 ADASKDEVD
+104 ADAVQK
-113 AAIAAGLVPTASL
+113 AIDAGLVPCASL
-126 FAPNAW
+126 FAPNTW
-132 NMNVMKEATK
+132 NMNVMNAATK
-142 DTWVDGENVDLH
+142 DIWVDGENLDHH
-154 QKYDFES
+154 QKYDFEGE
-161 SAIGDVFGTDK
+161 AINATFGTDK
-172 DSKVAKDP
+172 FSKVANDP
-180 KGKNGKSLC
+180 AKKNGKVLLN
-189 IKKAAKFIEFPV
+189 KNAAKFIEFPV

-212 KTISFDYYSSNVKKN
+212 KTISFDYYSSNVKKD
-227 VVIRVKVGDKAKELR
+227 VVIRVKVGDKALQLR

-254 TFMVDLSK
+254 TFTVDLSK
-262 IDFTE
+262 VNLTE
-267 AFDADDMKSSNISL
+267 TFDADALKSSDISL
-281 VIGQGAVPQQVYVD
+281 VIGQAAAPQNVAID
-295 NIDIYAPYQ
+295 NLDVYAPYQ
-304 KPGYYKPR
+304 KPGHFDPR
-312 PVDEK
+312 PVEDK

-329 DSVMQ
+329 DAVME

-360 ENMGATDEF
+360 ENMVAADEF

-409 TEAAINYINQW
+409 TEAAINYIKQW
-420 NEAGAKIEGID
+420 NEAGAQIEGID

-436 PYNSSS
+436 PYNGSSVA
-442 LTEAKA
+442 EAKA

-475 ASGTVADQSKATFED
+475 ANGTVADQSKATFED

-495 ELYAYILNKAQDVL
+495 ELYAYILNKVQDVL

-548 KTEINGKKII
+548 KTEIK
-558 YIYFWDT
+558 W
-565 DIRSGAGS
+565 

>member
-14 ATLLLT
+14 ASMLLT

-25 FDTSYPAGEKPENV
+25 FDTSYPAGDKPESV
-39 AMDDL
+39 VMDDL
-44 TRGYEVLKNYTGLK
+44 TRGYDVLKNYTGMK

-66 DLKAGNTSFSTVLAN
+66 DLKAANTSFSTVLAN
-81 FNEVNVVD
+81 FNEVNVAD
-89 GFSHAAVVADDGTVS
+89 GFSHAAVVADDGSINAT
-104 ADASKDEVD
+104 DNVD
-113 AAIAAGLVPTASL
+113 AVQKAIGAGLIPCGSL

-142 DTWVDGENVDLH
+142 DTWVDGENVELH

-180 KGKNGKSLC
+180 TGKNGKSLFN
-189 IKKAAKFIEFPV
+189 KKGAKFIEFPV

-212 KTISFDYYSSNVKKN
+212 KTISFDYYSSNTKKD
-227 VVIRVKVGDKAKELR
+227 VVIRVKVGDKALQLR

-254 TFMVDLSK
+254 TFVVDLSK
-262 IDFTE
+262 VNLTE
-267 AFDADDMKSSNISL
+267 TFDADALKSSDISL

-312 PVDEK
+312 PVEEK

-349 IEDLFYSLKSS
+349 IEDLFYTLKSS
-360 ENMGATDEF
+360 ENMVADGEF
-369 YPNDYLDENWVAD
+369 YPNDYMDENWVAD

-395 LFYSEENLLTDAEK
+395 LFYSDENLLADAQK
-409 TEAAINYINQW
+409 TEAAINYIKQW

-431 VKLDV
+431 AKLDV
-436 PYNSSS
+436 PYSSS
-442 LTEAKA
+442 SFAETKA
-448 NIDNLLATLKA
+448 NIDKLLATLAA
-459 SGLEIRLSDMN
+459 SGLQVRLSDMN

-509 GDKLYGVSFS
+509 GDKLYDVSFS
-519 TINQGTTGVGLWNH
+519 TINQGATGVGLWSN

-548 KTEINGKKII
+548 KTEIK
-558 YIYFWDT
+558 W
-565 DIRSGAGS
+565 

>member
-25 FDTSYPAGEKPENV
+25 FDTSYAAGEKPESV
-39 AMDDL
+39 VMDDL
-44 TRGYEVLKNYTGLK
+44 TRGYEVLKNYTGMK

-66 DLKAGNTSFSTVLAN
+66 DLKAANTSFSTVLAN
-81 FNEVNVVD
+81 FNEVNVAD
-89 GFSHAAVVADDGTVS
+89 GFSHAAVVADDGSINAT
-104 ADASKDEVD
+104 DNVD
-113 AAIAAGLVPTASL
+113 AVQKVMDAGLVPCASL
-126 FAPNAW
+126 FAPNTW
-132 NMNVMKEATK
+132 NMNVMNEATK
-142 DTWVDGENVDLH
+142 DIWVDGENIDLH
-154 QKYDFES
+154 QMYDFES

-180 KGKNGKSLC
+180 TGKNGKSLFN
-189 IKKAAKFIEFPV
+189 KKASKFIEFPV

-212 KTISFDYYSSNVKKN
+212 KTISFDYYSSNVKKD
-227 VVIRVKVGDKAKELR
+227 VVIRVKVGDKALQLR
-242 NFGVPTKAKTWE
+242 NFGIPTKAKTWE
-254 TFMVDLSK
+254 TFVVDLSK
-262 IDFTE
+262 VDLTE
-267 AFDADDMKSSNISL
+267 KFDADALKSSDITL

-295 NIDIYAPYQ
+295 NIDVYAPYQ

-312 PVDEK
+312 PAEEK

-334 NYGDKVQAWN
+334 NYGDKVQSWN

-360 ENMGATDEF
+360 ENMVATDEF

-395 LFYSEENLLTDAEK
+395 LFYSEENMLTDAAK

-420 NEAGAKIEGID
+420 NVAGAKIEGID
-431 VKLDV
+431 AKLDV

-442 LTEAKA
+442 LAETKA

-459 SGLEIRLSDMN
+459 SGLQVRLSDMN

-519 TINQGTTGVGLWNH
+519 TINQGATGVGLWSN

-548 KTEINGKKII
+548 NKSTIE
-558 YIYFWDT
+558 W
-565 DIRSGAGS
+565 

>member
-25 FDTSYPAGEKPENV
+25 FDTSYPAGEKPESV

-44 TRGYEVLKNYTGLK
+44 TRGYEVLKNYTGMK

-66 DLKAGNTSFSTVLAN
+66 DLKAANTSFSTVLAN
-81 FNEVNVVD
+81 FNEVNVAD
-89 GFSHAAVVADDGTVS
+89 GFSHAAVVADDGS
-104 ADASKDEVD
+104 INAADNADAVQKVMD
-113 AAIAAGLVPTASL
+113 AGLVPCASL
-126 FAPNAW
+126 FAPNTW
-132 NMNVMKEATK
+132 NMTVMNAATK
-142 DTWVDGENVDLH
+142 DTWVEGENLDFH

-180 KGKNGKSLC
+180 TGKNGKSLC

-212 KTISFDYYSSNVKKN
+212 KTISFDYYSSNVKKD
-227 VVIRVKVGDKAKELR
+227 VVVRVKVGDKALQLR

-254 TFMVDLSK
+254 TFVVDLSK
-262 IDFTE
+262 VDLTE
-267 AFDADDMKSSNISL
+267 TFDADALKSSNISL
-281 VIGQGAVPQQVYVD
+281 VIGQAAVPQQVYVD
-295 NIDIYAPYQ
+295 NIDIYSPYQ
-304 KPGYYKPR
+304 KPGHFDPR
-312 PVDEK
+312 PADEK

-329 DSVMQ
+329 DNIME

-360 ENMGATDEF
+360 ENMVATDEF

-395 LFYSEENLLTDAEK
+395 LFYSEENMLTDAAK

-431 VKLDV
+431 AKLDV

-442 LTEAKA
+442 LAETKA

-459 SGLEIRLSDMN
+459 SGLQVRLSDMN

-475 ASGTVADQSKATFED
+475 ASGTIADQSKATFDD

-519 TINQGTTGVGLWNH
+519 IINQGTTGVGLWNK

-548 KTEINGKKII
+548 KKSTIE
-558 YIYFWDT
+558 W
-565 DIRSGAGS
+565 

>member
-25 FDTSYPAGEKPENV
+25 FDTSYPAGEKPESV

-44 TRGYEVLKNYTGLK
+44 TRGYDVLKNYTGMK

-66 DLKAGNTSFSTVLAN
+66 DLKAANTSFSTVLAN
-81 FNEVNVVD
+81 FNEVNVAD
-89 GFSHAAVVADDGTVS
+89 GFSHAAVVADDGSINAT
-104 ADASKDEVD
+104 DNVD
-113 AAIAAGLVPTASL
+113 AVQKAIGAGLIPCGSL

-142 DTWVDGENVDLH
+142 DTWVDGENIDLH
-154 QKYDFES
+154 QMYDFES
-161 SAIGDVFGTDK
+161 SAIGDVFGTDT

-180 KGKNGKSLC
+180 TGKNGKSLFN
-189 IKKAAKFIEFPV
+189 KKGAKFIEFPV

-212 KTISFDYYSSNVKKN
+212 KTISFDYYSSNVKKD
-227 VVIRVKVGDKAKELR
+227 VVVRVKVGDKAVQVK

-254 TFMVDLSK
+254 TIVADLSK
-262 IDFTE
+262 VDLTE
-267 AFDADDMKSSNISL
+267 TFDADALKSSDISL

-295 NIDIYAPYQ
+295 NIDIYSPYQ
-304 KPGYYKPR
+304 QPGHFDPR
-312 PVDEK
+312 PAEEK

-334 NYGDKVQAWN
+334 NYGDKVQTWN

-360 ENMGATDEF
+360 ENMVATDEF

-395 LFYSEENLLTDAEK
+395 LFYSEENLLMDAGK
-409 TEAAINYINQW
+409 TEAAINYIKQW
-420 NEAGAKIEGID
+420 NEADAQIEGID
-431 VKLDV
+431 AKLDV

-442 LTEAKA
+442 LAETKA

-459 SGLEIRLSDMN
+459 SGLQVRLSDMN

-509 GDKLYGVSFS
+509 GDKLYDVSFS
-519 TINQGTTGVGLWNH
+519 TINQGATGVGLWNN

-548 KTEINGKKII
+548 KTEIK
-558 YIYFWDT
+558 W
-565 DIRSGAGS
+565 

>member
-14 ATLLLT
+14 ASMLLT

-44 TRGYEVLKNYTGLK
+44 TRGYEVLKNYTGMK

-66 DLKAGNTSFSTVLAN
+66 DLKAANTSFSTVLAN

-132 NMNVMKEATK
+132 NMTVMKEATK
-142 DTWVDGENVDLH
+142 DTWVEGENLDLH

-172 DSKVAKDP
+172 NSKVAKDP
-180 KGKNGKSLC
+180 TGKNGKSLFN
-189 IKKAAKFIEFPV
+189 KKNAKFIEFPV

-212 KTISFDYYSSNVKKN
+212 KTISFDYYSSNAKKD
-227 VVIRVKVGDKAKELR
+227 VVIRVKVGDKVLQLR

-254 TFMVDLSK
+254 TFKVDLSK
-262 IDFTE
+262 VDLTE
-267 AFDADDMKSSNISL
+267 KFNEDDLKSSNISL

-312 PVDEK
+312 PVEEK

-382 VCKEIHSKKADAK
+382 VCKEILSKKADAK

-436 PYNSSS
+436 PYSSSS
-442 LTEAKA
+442 LAETKA

-459 SGLEIRLSDMN
+459 SGLQVRLSDMN

-475 ASGTVADQSKATFED
+475 ASGTIADQSKATFED

-509 GDKLYGVSFS
+509 GDKLYDVSFS
-519 TINQGTTGVGLWNH
+519 MINQGTTGVGLWKS

-548 KTEINGKKII
+548 KTEIK
-558 YIYFWDT
+558 W
-565 DIRSGAGS
+565 